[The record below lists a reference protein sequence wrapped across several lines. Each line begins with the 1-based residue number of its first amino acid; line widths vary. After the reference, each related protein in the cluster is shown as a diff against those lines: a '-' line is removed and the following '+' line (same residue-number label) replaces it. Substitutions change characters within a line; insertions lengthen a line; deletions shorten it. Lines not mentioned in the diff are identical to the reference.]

1 LLEEIENGSD
11 ENGAGQH
18 EFNKDFQIRVQTEL
32 IIHGSTHPH
41 SELTYLGDAIALDER
56 GRFSLR
62 LAFPEG
68 RQVIPLDAVTPDGKE
83 KYTTVLGI
91 VRNTKELEPQSMQEP
106 LL

>member
-1 LLEEIENGSD
+1 MGPQGNGSD
-11 ENGAGQH
+11 QIEIH
-18 EFNKDFQIRVQTEL
+18 KDFQITLQTEL
-32 IIHGSTHPH
+32 IIHGRTHPG
-41 SELTYLGDAIALDER
+41 SELTCLGDAVSLDEC

-68 RQVIPLDAVTPDGKE
+68 RQVIPVAAVTPDGIK

-91 VRNTKELEPQSMQEP
+91 VRNTKELGPQSMEEP